1 MDGIRMFPVVAVA
14 VLALQSGWHPGN
26 AAEFEF
32 VSETTASDSTDNT
45 DPPCATVA
53 NVASGIA
60 VDPGFGLRSAS
71 AGMTAVG
78 EEGNCDEQAF
88 ATIGGSLTMDLVP
101 EMGESPGDPV
111 TLCAS
116 VALAVEAE
124 VEGDAE
130 SMAAAGGFDV
140 VTQPARILQ
149 NGSVI
154 VAVPTID
161 VGVFGTGA
169 DSRSYACERQFVAP
183 IGSRFVLEGGARAQ
197 SNLLGIAE
205 AEASGDA
212 TVRLDIGT
220 CSNGAVPVCP
230 TGVTVPV
237 QQIPTLGYWGR
248 LTVILLLAAVGLV
261 AVRRRVAA

>member
-1 MDGIRMFPVVAVA
+1 MFPVVAVV
-14 VLALQSGWHPGN
+14 VLVLLSGWHPGN

-32 VSETTASDSTDNT
+32 VSETTDSDSTDST

-60 VDPGFGLRSAS
+60 VDPDFGLRSVS

-78 EEGNCDEQAF
+78 EEGSCDEQAF
-88 ATIGGSLTMDLVP
+88 VTLGGSLTMDLVP
-101 EMGESPGDPV
+101 EVGESPGDPV

-124 VEGDAE
+124 VDGDAE

-140 VTQPARILQ
+140 MTQPARILQ
-149 NGSVI
+149 NGSAI
-154 VAVPTID
+154 VAVPTIE

-169 DSRSYACERQFVAP
+169 DSRSYACQRQFVAP
-183 IGSRFVLEGGARAQ
+183 IGSRFVLEGGTRAQ

-205 AEASGDA
+205 AEAGGDA
-212 TVRLDIGT
+212 TIRLDIGV
-220 CSNGAVPVCP
+220 CSNGATPVCP
-230 TGVTVPV
+230 TGVSAPV
-237 QQIPTLGYWGR
+237 RQIPTLGYWGR
-248 LTVILLLAAVGLV
+248 LAVILPLAAAGLV
-261 AVRRRVAA
+261 AIRRRVAA